1 MSERG
6 LRSSVIKAARLLCVR
21 GTGLPTFPGPSED
34 PTVLATWQR
43 SSRGSLRALL
53 RELEV
58 IRNRGPRCSQRSPS
72 TRAAPARA
80 ESVIYPS
87 PAPWRPWSN
96 QAPGVKQAR
105 RRRFSPV
112 KRFRR
117 VRPRRPRSAG
127 HLNDCRRS
135 RLSKWPFLHIKQFR
149 PGAVRSPNWQIG
161 RGLLLITAFR
171 AGPRW
176 RGTAELI
183 EIAGIIAAAT
193 LVSLCFGAIW
203 SSMFRRNRCRRRS
216 G

>member
-1 MSERG
+1 MATI
-6 LRSSVIKAARLLCVR
+6 LARLTSC
-21 GTGLPTFPGPSED
+21 F
-34 PTVLATWQR
+34 
-43 SSRGSLRALL
+43 
-53 RELEV
+53 
-58 IRNRGPRCSQRSPS
+58 I
-72 TRAAPARA
+72 ARA
-80 ESVIYPS
+80 RGKPQQGTAVLTALTVDESCAGESRVVIYPS

-161 RGLLLITAFR
+161 RRLLLITAFR